1 MGLCGRMHVRG
12 SDRTNEKTQKEK
24 IVVLGSGWAAIKF
37 LQTIDTTNQYDV
49 TVVSP
54 RNYFLFNPFL
64 PSCVVGTVEP
74 RSIVEPI
81 RQLLRYEARPFVR
94 KLLQQDTKKKK
105 YDHGFMKRI
114 SVPRTKNYISS
125 QNLSGW

>member
-1 MGLCGRMHVRG
+1 MLLDCNW
-12 SDRTNEKTQKEK
+12 S
-24 IVVLGSGWAAIKF
+24 
-37 LQTIDTTNQYDV
+37 DTTNQYDV

-54 RNYFLFNPFL
+54 RNYFLFTPFL

-94 KLLQQDTKKKK
+94 KLLQQDDFDAESFVEARFLESACTKI
-105 YDHGFMKRI
+105 DVQQNCVFCQDI
-114 SVPRTKNYISS
+114 SAIAGPCE
-125 QNLSGW
+125 